1 MDLEKT
7 GQLLCRLRKEKGM
20 TQKQVADSLNI
31 SAKTVSKWECGGGFP
46 DVSVLRELSGLFGVN
61 SEQILSGSME
71 KNEEENGNMKRIKFY
86 ACPSCGS
93 IMTAS
98 GEAEI
103 SCCGRKLNAL
113 EVKQC
118 DEKHCLNVEKVEND
132 FYITFDHEMTK
143 EHYLNFIAYVGVD
156 RMMLVR
162 LYPEQGGEVRFP
174 QMYGGK
180 LYFGCNKHGLFEKNL
195 NSK

>member
-7 GQLLCRLRKEKGM
+7 GQLLCKLRKEKGM

-61 SEQILSGSME
+61 SEQILSGSLE

-86 ACPSCGS
+86 VCPSCGS

-118 DEKHCLNVEKVEND
+118 DEKHCLNVERIEND
-132 FYITFDHEMTK
+132 FYITFNHEMTK
-143 EHYLNFIAYVGVD
+143 EHYINFIAYVGVD

-162 LYPEQGGEVRFP
+162 LYPEQGGEVRIP

>member
-86 ACPSCGS
+86 VCPSCGS

-162 LYPEQGGEVRFP
+162 LYPEQGGKVRFP

>member
-86 ACPSCGS
+86 VCPSCGS

-162 LYPEQGGEVRFP
+162 LYPEQGSEVRFP

>member
-7 GQLLCRLRKEKGM
+7 GQLLCKLRKEKGM

-61 SEQILSGSME
+61 SEQLLSGSME

-86 ACPSCGS
+86 VCPSCGS

-118 DEKHCLNVEKVEND
+118 DEKHCLNVERIEND

-156 RMMLVR
+156 RIMLVR

-195 NSK
+195 K

>member
-7 GQLLCRLRKEKGM
+7 GQLLCKLRKEKGM

-46 DVSVLRELSGLFGVN
+46 DVSVLRELSGLLGVN

-86 ACPSCGS
+86 VCPDCGS

-118 DEKHCLNVEKVEND
+118 DEKHCLNVERIEND

-156 RMMLVR
+156 RIMLVR

-180 LYFGCNKHGLFEKNL
+180 LYFGCNKHGLFEKAL

>member
-86 ACPSCGS
+86 VCPSCGS

>member
-86 ACPSCGS
+86 ICPSCGS

-118 DEKHCLNVEKVEND
+118 DEKHCLNVERIEND

-156 RMMLVR
+156 RIMLVR

-180 LYFGCNKHGLFEKNL
+180 LYFGCNKHGLFEKAL

>member
-46 DVSVLRELSGLFGVN
+46 DVSILRELSGLFGVN

-86 ACPSCGS
+86 VCPSCGS

-98 GEAEI
+98 GETEI

>member
-31 SAKTVSKWECGGGFP
+31 SAKTVSKWECGSGFP
-46 DVSVLRELSGLFGVN
+46 DVSVLRELSELFGVN

-86 ACPSCGS
+86 ICPSCGS

-118 DEKHCLNVEKVEND
+118 DEKHCLNVERIEND

-156 RMMLVR
+156 RIMLVR

-180 LYFGCNKHGLFEKNL
+180 LYFGCNKHGLFEKAL

>member
-7 GQLLCRLRKEKGM
+7 GQLLCKLRKEKGM

-46 DVSVLRELSGLFGVN
+46 DVSVLRELSGLLGVN
-61 SEQILSGSME
+61 SEQILSGNME

-86 ACPSCGS
+86 ICPSCGS

-118 DEKHCLNVEKVEND
+118 DEKHCLNVERIEND
-132 FYITFDHEMTK
+132 FYITFEHEMTK
-143 EHYLNFIAYVGVD
+143 EHYLNFVAYVGVD

-162 LYPEQGGEVRFP
+162 LYPEQGGEVRIP

-180 LYFGCNKHGLFEKNL
+180 LYFGCNKHGLFEK
-195 NSK
+195 SI

>member
-7 GQLLCRLRKEKGM
+7 GQLLCRLRKERGM
-20 TQKQVADSLNI
+20 TQKQVADRLNI

-46 DVSVLRELSGLFGVN
+46 DVSVLRELSGLLGVN

-86 ACPSCGS
+86 VCPSCGS

-103 SCCGRKLNAL
+103 SCCGRKLTAI
-113 EVKQC
+113 EPKAC
-118 DEKHCLNVEKVEND
+118 DEKHCLNVETVEND
-132 FYITFDHEMTK
+132 FYITFNHEMTK
-143 EHYLNFIAYVGVD
+143 EHYLNFVAYVGVD

-180 LYFGCNKHGLFEKNL
+180 LYFGCNKHGLFEKI
-195 NSK
+195 